1 MKEIP
6 EDIKKRVQK
15 LKKTLKRHSHLYHTL
30 DQPEIPDTAYDA
42 LVREL
47 EDLEKGY
54 PELKSEDSPTEKV
67 GDVILKEFTKV
78 EHKVPQWSFNDA
90 FDEEDIRAFDERINR
105 LLGKNPEYITELKID
120 GLKVVLTYEKGILK
134 TAATRGDGK
143 VGEDVTGNVS
153 TITSIPHN
161 LKQDIDIIVEGE
173 VWMSEETLKEINVLR
188 QAQDEKLPLFA
199 NPRNAAAGAIRQL
212 DPRVAAQ
219 RKLDTFI
226 YDVARTSEPLPE
238 TQYEEL
244 RYLQDLGFKVNKHF
258 TLASSV
264 EEIIAYW
271 QKWQKKS
278 KAEGYWIDGVVI
290 KVNEHKV
297 FVYFK

>member
-47 EDLEKGY
+47 EGLEKEY

-105 LLGKNPEYITELKID
+105 LLGHPPAGGPEYITELKID

-143 VGEDVTGNVS
+143 VGEDVTTNVR
-153 TITSIPHN
+153 TILSIPQK
-161 LKQDIDIIVEGE
+161 LKKPVSLIVEGE
-173 VWMSEETLKEINVLR
+173 IWMPISVFDRLNKER
-188 QAQDEKLPLFA
+188 KKKGEPLFA
-199 NPRNAAAGAIRQL
+199 NPRNIAAGSVRQL
-212 DPRVAAQ
+212 DSSITRS
-219 RKLDTFI
+219 RELNSFI
-226 YDVARTSEPLPE
+226 YDIAFIEADLPP
-238 TQYEEL
+238 TQEEEL
-244 RYLQDLGFKVNKHF
+244 LLLKDL
-258 TLASSV
+258 
-264 EEIIAYW
+264 
-271 QKWQKKS
+271 
-278 KAEGYWIDGVVI
+278 
-290 KVNEHKV
+290 
-297 FVYFK
+297 